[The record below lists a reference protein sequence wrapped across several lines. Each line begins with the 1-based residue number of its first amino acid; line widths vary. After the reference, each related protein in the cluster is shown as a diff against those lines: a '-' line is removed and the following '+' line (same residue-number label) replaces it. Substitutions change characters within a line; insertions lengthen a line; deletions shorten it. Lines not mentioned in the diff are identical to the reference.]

1 MMQRTPVRKALDP
14 APADAL
20 AVVFPPDPSFV
31 HPFAVARASGTLD
44 LRADHSEASGKQS
57 LHLDTNSLEAH
68 ISCSFCSLQA
78 QPFCISHPKSCRLR
92 ECNSS
97 NYVNP
102 ISCMLLTSSPEVY
115 HKSPWAY
122 G

>member
-1 MMQRTPVRKALDP
+1 MRKALDP

-78 QPFCISHPKSCRLR
+78 QPSKELQTPGMQQFKLRQSHQLHAANIQS
-92 ECNSS
+92 
-97 NYVNP
+97 
-102 ISCMLLTSSPEVY
+102 
-115 HKSPWAY
+115 
-122 G
+122 